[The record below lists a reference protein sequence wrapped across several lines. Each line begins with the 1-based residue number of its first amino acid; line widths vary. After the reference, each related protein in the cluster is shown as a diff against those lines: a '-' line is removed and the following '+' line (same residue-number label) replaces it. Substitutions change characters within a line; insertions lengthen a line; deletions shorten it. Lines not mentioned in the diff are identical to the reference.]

1 MQPTK
6 DVLDDYTKS
15 VAFLKG
21 LTITEKLVINKEFV
35 IFTKFLTKILCSLL
49 LQTKLLLLS
58 FCPLVPLHTEIQFQK
73 KSTTKLHLSTVIK

>member
-21 LTITEKLVINKEFV
+21 LTITEKLVI
-35 IFTKFLTKILCSLL
+35 
-49 LQTKLLLLS
+49 
-58 FCPLVPLHTEIQFQK
+58 
-73 KSTTKLHLSTVIK
+73 TTPFINV